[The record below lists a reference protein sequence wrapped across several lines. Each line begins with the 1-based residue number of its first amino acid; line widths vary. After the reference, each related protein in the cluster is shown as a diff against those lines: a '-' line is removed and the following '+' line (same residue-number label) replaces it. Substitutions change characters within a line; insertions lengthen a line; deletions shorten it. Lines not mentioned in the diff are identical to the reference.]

1 MGNGTFNWDGL
12 LTVMNFEISN
22 ELMKVELPPRK
33 IWKADFS
40 SVGPSSGRKVNRHL
54 TQQDGIML
62 RETEHSRS
70 CVTFFRHSAEK
81 MSRKTGNAQLRGTC
95 FRHSAVLSFPV
106 TLLRKLSNLTA
117 RRKRQMTK

>member
-1 MGNGTFNWDGL
+1 MGNGTFNWDGF

-70 CVTFFRHSAEK
+70 NVTFFS
-81 MSRKTGNAQLRGTC
+81 SFCRKNVTQDREC
-95 FRHSAVLSFPV
+95 PV
-106 TLLRKLSNLTA
+106 A
-117 RRKRQMTK
+117 RDVFSLFCRPEFSSHPVA

>member
-22 ELMKVELPPRK
+22 ELIKVELSPRK

-40 SVGPSSGRKVNRHL
+40 SVRPSLALRVNRHL
-54 TQQDGIML
+54 RQQDGIML

-70 CVTFFRHSAEK
+70 CVTFFSLFC
-81 MSRKTGNAQLRGTC
+81 RKNVTQDRECAFARDV
-95 FRHSAVLSFPV
+95 SSSFCRPEFSSHPV
-106 TLLRKLSNLTA
+106 A
-117 RRKRQMTK
+117 